1 MRREINAEEAVFRI
15 RNRPKSQR
23 IDEQPVPIC
32 LTRGYCKLSGVCP
45 RQLTLRQMQGDFIRF
60 RGSLLTMTQG
70 PLGKNDLWLCEALG
84 TGVRLGRG
92 QPCSRNERSGEPE

>member
-32 LTRGYCKLSGVCP
+32 LTRGYCKLSGVCRGSLP
-45 RQLTLRQMQGDFIRF
+45 EGDFIRF

-92 QPCSRNERSGEPE
+92 QPCSRNEHSGEPE